1 MVSRHFS
8 TLTKIA
14 CYFDTV
20 NLGQYHI
27 LFKFQPPCPN
37 LWARNLCDCAESDND
52 DLSQRRMRS
61 LVVCTMVGDT
71 ELVSGLR
78 ITDEKKKTIKDEMSS
93 SIGRGV

>member
-14 CYFDTV
+14 CYFDRV

-27 LFKFQPPCPN
+27 LFKFRPPCPN
-37 LWARNLCDCAESDND
+37 LWARNLCDFEESDND

-71 ELVSGLR
+71 ELISGLR
-78 ITDEKKKTIKDEMSS
+78 ITDEKNDN
-93 SIGRGV
+93 